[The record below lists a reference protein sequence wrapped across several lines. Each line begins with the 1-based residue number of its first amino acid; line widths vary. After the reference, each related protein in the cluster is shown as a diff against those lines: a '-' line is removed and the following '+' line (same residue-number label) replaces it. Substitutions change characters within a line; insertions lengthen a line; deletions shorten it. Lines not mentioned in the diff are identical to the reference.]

1 MMNRFPTK
9 ARSVRHALRVLAL
22 TACCTLLGP
31 VQAQANPPPALPE
44 SAGGVAQF
52 GPAQAAKVLSAV
64 VRIDTRVPRDALSA
78 ATLGASRSGS
88 GIFIRSQLVLTIGYL
103 LLEAD
108 DVMVTTSSG
117 RKIPGS
123 VAGYDHQTGFGLIR
137 TALPHDG
144 EVLALGDSDRLA
156 ERQRV
161 LTIGQGE
168 NGVTELFIVSRRL
181 FTGGWEY
188 LLDRPFYTF
197 PPVNN
202 WSGSAL
208 LSEDGQL
215 VGVGSL
221 VVNDAAEFQRGVP
234 GNLFVPINL
243 LKPILDDLVARG
255 RRAGVVQPWL
265 GLSTEMVRSN
275 LIVSRVTP
283 GSPADQAGLE
293 SGDVIIGVG
302 GGRVTDQADFYRQ
315 VWKLGPAGVD
325 VPVRLIRS
333 GEVRTFVLKSIDRMD
348 LIRKPGGI

>member
-1 MMNRFPTK
+1 MVRRFGTK
-9 ARSVRHALRVLAL
+9 TGALHRRAGVLVL
-22 TACCTLLGP
+22 TIICVLGGQAMAQSNAAP
-31 VQAQANPPPALPE
+31 VIPGT
-44 SAGGVAQF
+44 AGGAAPLD
-52 GPAQAAKVLSAV
+52 PARAAKVLSAV
-64 VRIDTRVPRDALSA
+64 VRIDARVPRDAVSA
-78 ATLGASRSGS
+78 PTLGSARSGS
-88 GIFIRSQLVLTIGYL
+88 GVFIRSQLVLTIGYL

-108 DVMVTTSSG
+108 EVMVTTSSG
-117 RKIPGS
+117 RRIPGS
-123 VAGYDHQTGFGLIR
+123 VAGYDHETGFGLIR

-144 EVLALGDSDRLA
+144 DVLALGDSDRLA

-168 NGVTELFIVSRRL
+168 KDPTELFIVSRRL

-208 LSEDGQL
+208 LSEEGQL

-243 LKPILDDLVARG
+243 LKPILEDLVARG
-255 RRAGVVQPWL
+255 RRAGAGQPWL
-265 GLSTEMVRSN
+265 GMSTEMVRSN

-293 SGDVIIGVG
+293 AGDVVIGVG
-302 GGRVTDQADFYRQ
+302 SGRVLDQADFYRQ
-315 VWKLGPAGVD
+315 VWKLGPAGVE

-333 GEVRTFVLKSIDRMD
+333 GEVRTFMLKSIDRMD
-348 LIRKPGGI
+348 FIRKPRGI

>member
-1 MMNRFPTK
+1 MVGSFGTK
-9 ARSVRHALRVLAL
+9 TGALRLVVGILIAAVGCTIAGQALAQPNVP
-22 TACCTLLGP
+22 P
-31 VQAQANPPPALPE
+31 VIPGT
-44 SAGGVAQF
+44 AGGVAQLD
-52 GPAQAAKVLSAV
+52 PTQAAKVLSAV

-78 ATLGASRSGS
+78 PTLGSARSGS
-88 GIFIRSQLVLTIGYL
+88 GVFIRSQLVLTIGYL

-123 VAGYDHQTGFGLIR
+123 VAGYDHETGFGLIR

-144 EVLALGDSDRLA
+144 EILALGDSDRLS

-168 NGVTELFIVSRRL
+168 KDPTELFIVSRRL

-221 VVNDAAEFQRGVP
+221 IVNDAAEFQRGVP

-243 LKPILDDLVARG
+243 LKPILDDLVVRG
-255 RRAGVVQPWL
+255 RRGGAVQPWL
-265 GLSTEMVRSN
+265 GVSTEMVRSN

-293 SGDVIIGVG
+293 AGDVVIGVG
-302 GGRVTDQADFYRQ
+302 TGRVIDQADFYRQ
-315 VWKLGPAGVD
+315 VWKLGPAGVE

-333 GEVRTFVLKSIDRMD
+333 GEVRTFMLKSIDRMD
-348 LIRKPGGI
+348 LIRKPRGI